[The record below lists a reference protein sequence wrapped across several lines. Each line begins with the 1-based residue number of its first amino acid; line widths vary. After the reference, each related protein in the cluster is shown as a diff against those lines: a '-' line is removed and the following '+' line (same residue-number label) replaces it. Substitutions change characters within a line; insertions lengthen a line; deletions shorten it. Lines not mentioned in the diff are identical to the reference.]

1 MPFTR
6 SHFEEKKK
14 LVGRYPNNFAQGL
27 NLGINKDILVEDAAE
42 DYRLLIYIFASLA
55 DYLVN
60 NVSSPNT
67 VGLRRLQAKHIL
79 DDLLLV
85 LN

>member
-14 LVGRYPNNFAQGL
+14 LVGRYPNNFTQGL

-42 DYRLLIYIFASLA
+42 EYRQLICKFASLA
-55 DYLVN
+55 EYLVN
-60 NVSSPNT
+60 DVSSPNT
-67 VGLRRLQAKHIL
+67 VGLRRLQAKLIL